1 VRVEE
6 HRELQRRI
14 RFRARENEVSAFLIV
29 ASARFRFV
37 NYFCN
42 FNAYFLFL
50 SFFLLLLSGNE
61 TKRNETRE
69 RKAVDKL
76 EVTFKRPDNP
86 KKKKKRM
93 AVKEVAL
100 KVVAK
105 KAKKPAAA
113 SKKKKG
119 AAERKNAK
127 VAKAK
132 PAGAAT
138 KKAATKPR
146 TPKAK
151 NPAKAKKKL
160 SKNELISET
169 TVAEKKMISKV
180 AAENKEN

>member
-1 VRVEE
+1 
-6 HRELQRRI
+6 
-14 RFRARENEVSAFLIV
+14 
-29 ASARFRFV
+29 
-37 NYFCN
+37 
-42 FNAYFLFL
+42 
-50 SFFLLLLSGNE
+50 
-61 TKRNETRE
+61 
-69 RKAVDKL
+69 
-76 EVTFKRPDNP
+76 VTFKRPDNP

-113 SKKKKG
+113 SKKKK
-119 AAERKNAK
+119 
-127 VAKAK
+127 
-132 PAGAAT
+132 GAAT